1 MAIVIK
7 AILIMDN
14 IGIGRLLIRIQ
25 LKHPDCFKPAVRRLL
40 NTAVYSYN
48 EGRDGD
54 CLGRAP
60 TDFVLGL
67 SITIMI

>member
-40 NTAVYSYN
+40 HTAVYSYN
-48 EGRDGD
+48 EGRDGGVGTAWAR
-54 CLGRAP
+54 LP
-60 TDFVLGL
+60 QILY
-67 SITIMI
+67 